1 MQLDLI
7 GFDNA
12 FQSCAVRYSV
22 SETMAYLNSCT
33 IRGKVAVFNVVD
45 IAVITIRRPECAG

>member
-1 MQLDLI
+1 
-7 GFDNA
+7 
-12 FQSCAVRYSV
+12 V